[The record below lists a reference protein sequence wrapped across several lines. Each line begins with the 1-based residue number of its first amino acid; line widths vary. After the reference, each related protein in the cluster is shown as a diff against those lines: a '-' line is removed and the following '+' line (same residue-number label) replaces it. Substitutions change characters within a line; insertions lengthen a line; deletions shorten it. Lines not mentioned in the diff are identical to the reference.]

1 MNIPF
6 LELRLHKSC
15 VNPGVDGVLDPHTKS
30 TKAQHTQAVV
40 VALVFGWSKN
50 TLYCMLE
57 IILATVVTSKAVI
70 EEEGMDKST
79 LVRTQ
84 IQIMDKNNSPQR

>member
-1 MNIPF
+1 
-6 LELRLHKSC
+6 
-15 VNPGVDGVLDPHTKS
+15 
-30 TKAQHTQAVV
+30 
-40 VALVFGWSKN
+40 
-50 TLYCMLE
+50 MLE